1 MFVSSVNN
9 KADEIHSEEIADKTN
24 LKDVVLD
31 EGSSAP
37 EKEDKTNLKDVVLD
51 DESSDSEKEGVQ
63 SIPESSDFSNWYTLR
78 VVSGK
83 EKFVKENIFRE
94 LEFSP
99 ELRSKIDEIF
109 VPFEKIIV
117 IKNDKKKIKERMFF
131 PGYIMINMSMDVE
144 SKYFVENSTSVI
156 SFVAAKGRMPAA
168 LREKEVKRIFGE
180 VRRKEGI
187 LDIVDVPFKKGDHVK
202 VVSGPFIDF
211 NGVVEEVNKDKQK
224 VRVIISI
231 FGRPTPVELDFF
243 QVEMV
248 S

>member
-1 MFVSSVNN
+1 MQITESELSSSIENNDSVN
-9 KADEIHSEEIADKTN
+9 
-24 LKDVVLD
+24 
-31 EGSSAP
+31 P
-37 EKEDKTNLKDVVLD
+37 ESNN
-51 DESSDSEKEGVQ
+51 SSDKSDSNQ
-63 SIPESSDFSNWYTLR
+63 NIPETSDFSNWFTLR

-94 LEFSP
+94 LDFQP
-99 ELRSKIDEIF
+99 EIKSKINEIF
-109 VPFEKIIV
+109 VPFEKIVV

-131 PGYIMINMSMDVE
+131 PGYIMINMLMDVE

-156 SFVAAKGRMPAA
+156 SFVAPKGKMPAP

-187 LDIVDVPFKKGDHVK
+187 LDVIDVPFKKDDHVK
-202 VVSGPFIDF
+202 VISGPFIDF

-243 QVEMV
+243 QLEMI

>member
-1 MFVSSVNN
+1 MQITESELSSNIENNDSVNPESN
-9 KADEIHSEEIADKTN
+9 SLSDK
-24 LKDVVLD
+24 
-31 EGSSAP
+31 
-37 EKEDKTNLKDVVLD
+37 
-51 DESSDSEKEGVQ
+51 SDSNQ
-63 SIPESSDFSNWYTLR
+63 NIPETSDFSNWFTLR

-94 LEFSP
+94 LDFQP
-99 ELRSKIDEIF
+99 EIKSKINEIF
-109 VPFEKIIV
+109 VPFEKIVV

-131 PGYIMINMSMDVE
+131 PGYIMINMLMDVE

-156 SFVAAKGRMPAA
+156 SFVAPKGKMPAP

-187 LDIVDVPFKKGDHVK
+187 LDVVDVPFKKDDHVK
-202 VVSGPFIDF
+202 VISGPFIDF

-243 QVEMV
+243 QLEMI

>member
-1 MFVSSVNN
+1 MINIDEKKQIDIDVDNDIVVDSDNN
-9 KADEIHSEEIADKTN
+9 VEN
-24 LKDVVLD
+24 L
-31 EGSSAP
+31 
-37 EKEDKTNLKDVVLD
+37 
-51 DESSDSEKEGVQ
+51 DSEQHDNK
-63 SIPESSDFSNWYTLR
+63 SATDKDTIPETSDLSNWYTLR

-94 LEFSP
+94 LDFSP
-99 ELRSKIDEIF
+99 SLKPRIKEIF
-109 VPFEKIIV
+109 VPFEKIVV
-117 IKNDKKKIKERMFF
+117 IKNDKKQIKERMFF
-131 PGYIMINMSMDVE
+131 PGYIMINMDMDVE
-144 SKYFVENSTSVI
+144 AKYFVENSTSVI
-156 SFVAAKGRMPAA
+156 SFVAPKGKMPAP

-187 LDIVDVPFKKGDHVK
+187 PDIVDVPFKKDDHVK
-202 VVSGPFIDF
+202 VSSGPFIDF

-243 QVEMV
+243 QLEMI

>member
-1 MFVSSVNN
+1 MISAEEKKDLNIDTETLSKVSNEEGKDSLENN
-9 KADEIHSEEIADKTN
+9 VPEIA
-24 LKDVVLD
+24 
-31 EGSSAP
+31 
-37 EKEDKTNLKDVVLD
+37 
-51 DESSDSEKEGVQ
+51 
-63 SIPESSDFSNWYTLR
+63 DFSNWYTLR

-99 ELRSKIDEIF
+99 SLKVKIKEIF
-109 VPFEKIIV
+109 VPFEKIVV
-117 IKNDKKKIKERMFF
+117 IKNDKKQIKERMFF
-131 PGYIMINMSMDVE
+131 PGYIMINMDMDTE

-156 SFVAAKGRMPAA
+156 SFVAPKGKMPAP

-187 LDIVDVPFKKGDHVK
+187 QDIVDVPFKKDDHVK
-202 VVSGPFIDF
+202 VSSGPFIDF

-243 QVEMV
+243 QLEMI

>member
-1 MFVSSVNN
+1 MLEDGFISFMLFFEDNVDV
-9 KADEIHSEEIADKTN
+9 EEN
-24 LKDVVLD
+24 LDSLD
-31 EGSSAP
+31 P
-37 EKEDKTNLKDVVLD
+37 I
-51 DESSDSEKEGVQ
+51 ESSDNSDN
-63 SIPESSDFSNWYTLR
+63 SSDHAEKSDSENIPNISDLGNWYTLR

-83 EKFVKENIFRE
+83 EKFVKENIMNE

-99 ELRSKIDEIF
+99 DLKGRIKEIF
-109 VPFEKIIV
+109 VPFEKIVV
-117 IKNDKKKIKERMFF
+117 IKNDKKRIKERMFF
-131 PGYIMINMSMDVE
+131 PGYIMINVDMDSE
-144 SKYFVENSTSVI
+144 IKYFIENSASVM
-156 SFVAAKGRMPAA
+156 SFVGPKGQMPAP

-187 LDIVDVPFKKGDHVK
+187 IDNVDVPFKKDDHIK
-202 VVSGPFIDF
+202 VISGPFIDF

-243 QVEMV
+243 QLEMV

>member
-1 MFVSSVNN
+1 MQITESELSSSIENNDSVNPESN
-9 KADEIHSEEIADKTN
+9 SLSDK
-24 LKDVVLD
+24 
-31 EGSSAP
+31 
-37 EKEDKTNLKDVVLD
+37 
-51 DESSDSEKEGVQ
+51 SDSNQ
-63 SIPESSDFSNWYTLR
+63 NIPETSDFSNWFTLR

-94 LEFSP
+94 LDFQP
-99 ELRSKIDEIF
+99 EIKSKINEIF
-109 VPFEKIIV
+109 VPFEKIVV

-131 PGYIMINMSMDVE
+131 PGYIMINMLMDVE

-156 SFVAAKGRMPAA
+156 SFVAPKGKMPAP

-187 LDIVDVPFKKGDHVK
+187 LDVVDVPFKKDDHVK
-202 VVSGPFIDF
+202 VISGPFIDF

-243 QVEMV
+243 QLEMI

>member
-1 MFVSSVNN
+1 MIDLEIDN
-9 KADEIHSEEIADKTN
+9 KVEEIQPEEVVDKPD
-24 LKDVVLD
+24 LEDSALD
-31 EGSSAP
+31 SA
-37 EKEDKTNLKDVVLD
+37 KEDASQN
-51 DESSDSEKEGVQ
+51 
-63 SIPESSDFSNWYTLR
+63 IPETSDFSNWYTLR

-99 ELRSKIDEIF
+99 EISSKINEIF
-109 VPFEKIIV
+109 VPFEKIVV

-131 PGYIMINMSMDVE
+131 PGYIMINMNMDVE

-156 SFVAAKGRMPAA
+156 SFVAPKGKMPAP

-180 VRRKEGI
+180 VRRKEGV
-187 LDIVDVPFKKGDHVK
+187 LDIVDVPFKKDDHIK
-202 VVSGPFIDF
+202 VISGPFIDF

-243 QVEMV
+243 QVEMI

>member
-1 MFVSSVNN
+1 VQVIQNIEKN
-9 KADEIHSEEIADKTN
+9 PANINDGVIDDQEN
-24 LKDVVLD
+24 LENSNQK
-31 EGSSAP
+31 
-37 EKEDKTNLKDVVLD
+37 
-51 DESSDSEKEGVQ
+51 SDSDNADNQNSV
-63 SIPESSDFSNWYTLR
+63 PETADLSNWYTLR

-94 LEFSP
+94 LEFASSLKP
-99 ELRSKIDEIF
+99 RIREIF
-109 VPFEKIIV
+109 VPFEKIVV
-117 IKNDKKKIKERMFF
+117 IKNDKKQIKERMFF
-131 PGYIMINMSMDVE
+131 PGYIMINMDMDVE
-144 SKYFVENSTSVI
+144 AKYFVENSTSVI
-156 SFVAAKGRMPAA
+156 SFVAPKGKMPAP

-187 LDIVDVPFKKGDHVK
+187 PDIVDVPFKKDDHVK
-202 VVSGPFIDF
+202 VSSGPFIDF

-243 QVEMV
+243 QLEMI

>member
-1 MFVSSVNN
+1 MVTL
-9 KADEIHSEEIADKTN
+9 ISESN
-24 LKDVVLD
+24 L
-31 EGSSAP
+31 
-37 EKEDKTNLKDVVLD
+37 
-51 DESSDSEKEGVQ
+51 EGVQ
-63 SIPESSDFSNWYTLR
+63 SEDMLDASNLSESIVGDEAGQPEEEASQNIPETSDFSNWYTLR

-99 ELRSKIDEIF
+99 DLQSKINEIF
-109 VPFEKIIV
+109 VPFEKIVV

-131 PGYIMINMSMDVE
+131 PGYIMINMAMDVE
-144 SKYFVENSTSVI
+144 SKYFIENSTSVI
-156 SFVAAKGRMPAA
+156 SFVAPKGKMPAP

-180 VRRKEGI
+180 VRRKEGV
-187 LDIVDVPFKKGDHVK
+187 LDIVDVPFKKDDHIK
-202 VVSGPFIDF
+202 VISGPFIDF

>member
-1 MFVSSVNN
+1 MSFFLDIDEKIEDVS
-9 KADEIHSEEIADKTN
+9 E
-24 LKDVVLD
+24 DVSL
-31 EGSSAP
+31 E
-37 EKEDKTNLKDVVLD
+37 
-51 DESSDSEKEGVQ
+51 ESSSSLDSDNSESGDKEASQ
-63 SIPESSDFSNWYTLR
+63 NIPETSDFSNWYTLR

-99 ELRSKIDEIF
+99 DLKTKINEIF
-109 VPFEKIIV
+109 VPFEKIVV

-131 PGYIMINMSMDVE
+131 PGYIMINMLMDVE
-144 SKYFVENSTSVI
+144 SKYFVENSASVI
-156 SFVAAKGRMPAA
+156 SFVAPKGKMPAP

-187 LDIVDVPFKKGDHVK
+187 LDVVDVPFKKDDHVK
-202 VVSGPFIDF
+202 VISGPFIDF

-243 QVEMV
+243 QLEMV

>member
-1 MFVSSVNN
+1 MTV
-9 KADEIHSEEIADKTN
+9 EEKLDSAEN
-24 LKDVVLD
+24 LDVQ
-31 EGSSAP
+31 
-37 EKEDKTNLKDVVLD
+37 
-51 DESSDSEKEGVQ
+51 DSEVLSDQEDATEASDVSQSSLEGQ
-63 SIPESSDFSNWYTLR
+63 ESENMPKISDLSNWYTLR

-83 EKFVKENIFRE
+83 EKFVKENVMNE

-99 ELRSKIDEIF
+99 ELKGRIKEIF
-109 VPFEKIIV
+109 VPFEKIVV
-117 IKNDKKKIKERMFF
+117 IKNDKKRIKERMFF
-131 PGYIMINMSMDVE
+131 PGYIMINVAMDNE
-144 SKYFVENSTSVI
+144 IKYFIENSASVM
-156 SFVAAKGRMPAA
+156 SFVGPKGQMPAP

-187 LDIVDVPFKKGDHVK
+187 VDNVDVPFKKDDHIK
-202 VVSGPFIDF
+202 VISGPFIDF

-243 QVEMV
+243 QLEMV

>member
-1 MFVSSVNN
+1 MVF
-9 KADEIHSEEIADKTN
+9 
-24 LKDVVLD
+24 VLD
-31 EGSSAP
+31 IENDSVDIQPAGSKESA
-37 EKEDKTNLKDVVLD
+37 ELSDIA
-51 DESSDSEKEGVQ
+51 SDSESLDSAENKSQ
-63 SIPESSDFSNWYTLR
+63 NIPETSDFLNWYTLR

-99 ELRSKIDEIF
+99 ELKGKINEIF
-109 VPFEKIIV
+109 VPFEKIVV

-131 PGYIMINMSMDVE
+131 PGYIMINMNMDVE
-144 SKYFVENSTSVI
+144 SKYFVENSASVI
-156 SFVAAKGRMPAA
+156 SFVAPKGKMPAP

-180 VRRKEGI
+180 VRRKEGV
-187 LDIVDVPFKKGDHVK
+187 LDIVDVPFKKDDHIK
-202 VVSGPFIDF
+202 VISGPFIDF

-243 QVEMV
+243 QVEMI

>member
-1 MFVSSVNN
+1 MSFFLDIDEKIEDVS
-9 KADEIHSEEIADKTN
+9 E
-24 LKDVVLD
+24 DVSL
-31 EGSSAP
+31 E
-37 EKEDKTNLKDVVLD
+37 
-51 DESSDSEKEGVQ
+51 ESSSSLDSDNSESGDKEANQ
-63 SIPESSDFSNWYTLR
+63 NIPETSDFSNWYTLR

-99 ELRSKIDEIF
+99 DLKTKINEIF

-131 PGYIMINMSMDVE
+131 PGYIMINMLMDVE

-156 SFVAAKGRMPAA
+156 SFVAPKGKMPAP

-180 VRRKEGI
+180 VRRKEGT
-187 LDIVDVPFKKGDHVK
+187 LDVVDVPFKKDDHVK
-202 VVSGPFIDF
+202 VISGPFIDF

-243 QVEMV
+243 QLEMV

>member
-1 MFVSSVNN
+1 MHISTL
-9 KADEIHSEEIADKTN
+9 EESGKDLALDHLEDQKIADNEPLEEAPAIDLPSDENTDNSAEAEKTGDDN
-24 LKDVVLD
+24 SPKT
-31 EGSSAP
+31 
-37 EKEDKTNLKDVVLD
+37 EDL
-51 DESSDSEKEGVQ
+51 
-63 SIPESSDFSNWYTLR
+63 SNWYTIR

-83 EKFVKENIFRE
+83 EKFVKENIEKE
-94 LEFSP
+94 LEFNKDLKP
-99 ELRSKIDEIF
+99 RLKEIF
-109 VPFEKIIV
+109 VPFEKIVV

-131 PGYIMINMSMDVE
+131 PGYILVNLEMDNE
-144 SKYFVENSTSVI
+144 IKYFIENSTSVM
-156 SFVAAKGRMPAA
+156 SFVGPKGQIPAP

-180 VRRKEGI
+180 VKRKEGI
-187 LDIVDVPFKKGDHVK
+187 VDNVDVPFKKDDHVK

-243 QVEMV
+243 QLEMV

>member
-1 MFVSSVNN
+1 MVF
-9 KADEIHSEEIADKTN
+9 
-24 LKDVVLD
+24 VLD
-31 EGSSAP
+31 IEENSADVQPADHAESAELSDIASDGESSGSS
-37 EKEDKTNLKDVVLD
+37 EDKSQN
-51 DESSDSEKEGVQ
+51 
-63 SIPESSDFSNWYTLR
+63 IPETSDFLNWYTLR

-99 ELRSKIDEIF
+99 ELKGKINEIF
-109 VPFEKIIV
+109 VPFEKIVV

-131 PGYIMINMSMDVE
+131 PGYIMINMNMDVE
-144 SKYFVENSTSVI
+144 SKYFVENSASVI
-156 SFVAAKGRMPAA
+156 SFVAPKGKMPAP

-180 VRRKEGI
+180 VRRKEGV
-187 LDIVDVPFKKGDHVK
+187 LDIIDVPFKKDDHIK
-202 VVSGPFIDF
+202 VISGPFIDF

>member
-1 MFVSSVNN
+1 MIDIKDKNPVDIDESLIDGQENLENSDKQHDADN
-9 KADEIHSEEIADKTN
+9 ADEQNS
-24 LKDVVLD
+24 V
-31 EGSSAP
+31 P
-37 EKEDKTNLKDVVLD
+37 ET
-51 DESSDSEKEGVQ
+51 
-63 SIPESSDFSNWYTLR
+63 SDFSNWYTLR

-94 LEFSP
+94 LEFVSSLKP
-99 ELRSKIDEIF
+99 KIREIF
-109 VPFEKIIV
+109 VPFEKIVV
-117 IKNDKKKIKERMFF
+117 IKNDKKQIKERMFF
-131 PGYIMINMSMDVE
+131 PGYIMINMDMDVE
-144 SKYFVENSTSVI
+144 AKYFVENSTSVI
-156 SFVAAKGRMPAA
+156 SFVAPKGKMPAP

-187 LDIVDVPFKKGDHVK
+187 PDIVDVPFKKDDHVK
-202 VVSGPFIDF
+202 VSSGPFIDF

-243 QVEMV
+243 QLEMI

>member
-1 MFVSSVNN
+1 MAF
-9 KADEIHSEEIADKTN
+9 
-24 LKDVVLD
+24 VLD
-31 EGSSAP
+31 VDENSADIQPAGSTESA
-37 EKEDKTNLKDVVLD
+37 ELSDIASD
-51 DESSDSEKEGVQ
+51 DESLDSPEVKSQ
-63 SIPESSDFSNWYTLR
+63 NIPETSDFLNWYTLR

-99 ELRSKIDEIF
+99 ELKGKINEIF
-109 VPFEKIIV
+109 VPFEKIVV

-131 PGYIMINMSMDVE
+131 PGYIMINMNMDVE
-144 SKYFVENSTSVI
+144 SKYFVENSSSVI
-156 SFVAAKGRMPAA
+156 SFVAPKGKMPAP

-180 VRRKEGI
+180 VRRKEGV
-187 LDIVDVPFKKGDHVK
+187 LDFIDVPFKKDDHIK
-202 VVSGPFIDF
+202 VISGPFIDF

-243 QVEMV
+243 QVEMI